1 MRQLVESILAM
12 SVELSEDGNTGSH
25 LWVTLR
31 LSASVLLKNV
41 FGFRKHTTVHFQFL
55 YCYKKKVY
63 VADVYYTSR
72 KQNQD
77 AG

>member
-31 LSASVLLKNV
+31 LSACPAQKCIRISQAHYSPFPIAVLLQKE
-41 FGFRKHTTVHFQFL
+41 GI
-55 YCYKKKVY
+55 C
-63 VADVYYTSR
+63 
-72 KQNQD
+72 
-77 AG
+77 G